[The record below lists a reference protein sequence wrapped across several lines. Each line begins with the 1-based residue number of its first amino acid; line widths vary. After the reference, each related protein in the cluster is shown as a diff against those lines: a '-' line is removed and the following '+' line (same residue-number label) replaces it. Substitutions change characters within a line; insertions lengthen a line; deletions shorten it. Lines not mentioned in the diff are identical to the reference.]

1 MIMAGKILFPDKG
14 LLSERSGKMN
24 RNPIKIL
31 YAVSPETV
39 DILSARLRP
48 VAAAMKLRMAGSR
61 MYLEVTVDDRIFD
74 SGILRDDRRKQADAE
89 SASRFPT
96 SKKQNRVYNL
106 LQIVKSLTAL
116 RK

>member
-1 MIMAGKILFPDKG
+1 MIMTGKILFPGKERMP
-14 LLSERSGKMN
+14 ERSGKMN

-61 MYLEVTVDDRIFD
+61 MYLEVTVDDRIFEP
-74 SGILRDDRRKQADAE
+74 GILRDDRREQADTEAA
-89 SASRFPT
+89 SAS
-96 SKKQNRVYNL
+96 
-106 LQIVKSLTAL
+106 
-116 RK
+116 

>member
-1 MIMAGKILFPDKG
+1 
-14 LLSERSGKMN
+14 MN

>member
-1 MIMAGKILFPDKG
+1 
-14 LLSERSGKMN
+14 MN

-74 SGILRDDRRKQADAE
+74 SGILRDDRREPADTEAA
-89 SASRFPT
+89 SAS
-96 SKKQNRVYNL
+96 
-106 LQIVKSLTAL
+106 
-116 RK
+116 

>member
-1 MIMAGKILFPDKG
+1 
-14 LLSERSGKMN
+14 MN
-24 RNPIKIL
+24 RNPINIL

-96 SKKQNRVYNL
+96 S
-106 LQIVKSLTAL
+106 
-116 RK
+116 

>member
-1 MIMAGKILFPDKG
+1 
-14 LLSERSGKMN
+14 MN

-74 SGILRDDRRKQADAE
+74 SGILRDDRREQADTEAA
-89 SASRFPT
+89 SAS
-96 SKKQNRVYNL
+96 
-106 LQIVKSLTAL
+106 
-116 RK
+116 